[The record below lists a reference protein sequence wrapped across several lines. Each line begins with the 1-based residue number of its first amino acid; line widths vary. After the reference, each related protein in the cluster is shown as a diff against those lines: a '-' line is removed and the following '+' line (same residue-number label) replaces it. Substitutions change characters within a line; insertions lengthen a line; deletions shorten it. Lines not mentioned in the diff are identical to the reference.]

1 MAKVITDGIARLQTQ
16 SRIPAATWRQWCSLL
31 HLDPAEAVEVWEE
44 ICYPIML
51 ATRKVPE
58 ITYILQLR
66 AERLSLGIFDFK
78 EEIAKVLHFF
88 TFLFNLQDEQLVR
101 GKLKTALVKFYKH
114 VGTLPSMNHSAAFVE
129 RFINDLCA
137 MVLVAKVIDSEHITL
152 SGVIKTI
159 GEGRG
164 TLDQVIRLAKK
175 SLDTAQYGELVQDYF
190 VYIDTVAKSEGT
202 EAQYD
207 REEDTEESYEE
218 SEGAEAQYDREEDTE
233 ESYEESEGTEA
244 QYDENEN
251 EDTVSDELDPLEEA
265 LVMFKTALHTI
276 YEAEADAARAT
287 APEDMEEAIDALLDT
302 RIQVIARFSPLQ
314 STIPSVEE
322 AQEIARRA
330 EVASNRPRIHRATA
344 GGIASFTASLAS
356 TNEAAKQQALR
367 VAMSGGSSSGGAAIL
382 GGGGGSSSKAQSNE
396 SPSGDS
402 SNNDPSAESNPQ
414 GPDTPDSSDRVGM
427 HDVPAVSVEA
437 EDVVELSQIQPLE
450 FNDRVRLVATLL
462 SSVKNNDNTVWGLV
476 LDPTINIENL
486 AAFARTLALENT
498 PANQAYNAVKA
509 LAQCLPLKQMLPAA
523 DKSIQRERNFSV
535 QTTTFVNQVKNVPET
550 KEIARDNRLLGPLK
564 TILDHASTAL
574 LRLEALK
581 TNYLFSES
589 RPTEYSTEAT
599 MVYYEEALRA
609 ITDLTARQLL
619 TQVREKA
626 DADTASMFAYF
637 GIRKYAAEVIEAC
650 QAYAETLVSTGQTAS
665 VDQVKAAIAAD
676 PVQLS
681 APDSGP
687 DSGELPAAYSTPSDQ
702 GELFDTVAHYLY
714 AQAWQ
719 AMRPVHMPDENLKRL
734 QGQLRQILASVLVMR
749 PERKRHVDNSRF
761 PIAVAG
767 LDKISGNPNLKDL
780 FVRVQE
786 DGRLLYIEGYE
797 DDTYLDIFELRK
809 YKPMRMQGNAQQKAA
824 EEGIPTRSR
833 PATSTCIPPD
843 AQTTCLARHPAKL
856 SITVSVKRT
865 AASRSFPFST
875 RKGSHCGQNHVLRAR
890 PSL

>member
-16 SRIPAATWRQWCSLL
+16 SRIPAATWRQWCTLL

-114 VGTLPSMNHSAAFVE
+114 VGTLPSTNHSAAFVE

-137 MVLVAKVIDSEHITL
+137 MALVAKVIDSQHITL
-152 SGVIKTI
+152 SGVLKTV

-164 TLDQVIRLAKK
+164 TLDQVIRLATK

-190 VYIDTVAKSEGT
+190 AYIDTVAKKEDT
-202 EAQYD
+202 EAQDD
-207 REEDTEESYEE
+207 RGDDDERSEDTE
-218 SEGAEAQYDREEDTE
+218 AQDDEDERSEDTE
-233 ESYEESEGTEA
+233 A
-244 QYDENEN
+244 QDEDDDDDDDDDDENEN
-251 EDTVSDELDPLEEA
+251 DDTVSDELDPLEEA

-287 APEDMEEAIDALLDT
+287 APEDMEESIDALLDT

-330 EVASNRPRIHRATA
+330 EMANNRPRIHRATA

-356 TNEAAKQQALR
+356 SNDAAKQQALR
-367 VAMSGGSSSGGAAIL
+367 AAMSGGSSSGGAAIL
-382 GGGGGSSSKAQSNE
+382 GGGGSSSKAQSNE

-427 HDVPAVSVEA
+427 HDVAAVSVEA
-437 EDVVELSQIQPLE
+437 EDVVELAQIQPLE
-450 FNDRVRLVATLL
+450 FSDRVRLVATLL
-462 SSVKNNDNTVWGLV
+462 SSVENNDNTVWGLV

-523 DKSIQRERNFSV
+523 DKSLQRERNFSV
-535 QTTTFVNQVKNVPET
+535 QTTTFVNQVKNVLAT
-550 KEIARDNRLLGPLK
+550 KEIAKDNRLLGPLK

-581 TNYLFSES
+581 TNYLFSQS

-609 ITDLTARQLL
+609 ITDLTDRQLL

-681 APDSGP
+681 DPDSGP

-702 GELFDTVAHYLY
+702 GELFDAVAHYLY

-719 AMRPVHMPDENLKRL
+719 AMRPVHMPDEHLKRL

-797 DDTYLDIFELRK
+797 DDTYLDLFEVRE

-824 EEGIPTRSR
+824 EEGTDALQTGHQYLYTAGRTNNLFGKAPGEIIN
-833 PATSTCIPPD
+833 TCVRKED
-843 AQTTCLARHPAKL
+843 G
-856 SITVSVKRT
+856 SIQI
-865 AASRSFPFST
+865 FPVF
-875 RKGSHCGQNHVLRAR
+875 N
-890 PSL
+890 